1 VDFFI
6 NTFSFS
12 TSLIVAQSDLDK
24 VGTPQWGLMAFICIA
39 FGAMGYYCLQ
49 FGVVKS
55 KAVATFGIVALVA
68 AGLLVAVTQT
78 PRLELYVFYA
88 FAALATAGGIAFL
101 TARQPVY
108 AALGFATAIL
118 SGAGVLFMESALFV
132 AAATMIVY
140 AGATIIIFL
149 FVLMF
154 AHQGD
159 LTNYDVRLN
168 HPALA
173 SVIGA
178 ILLGTVVMAVQ
189 AIPESDAV
197 AGDAAKVR
205 PLSQSVETVPSS
217 TAGLGRSM
225 FTEYLFT
232 VELAGTLLLVAT
244 IGSIAVA
251 QRSLEAE

>member
-1 VDFFI
+1 VESFI
-6 NTFSFS
+6 HN
-12 TSLIVAQSDLDK
+12 SLIGAGVLLAQSDLDK
-24 VGTPQWGLMAFICIA
+24 VGTPDWSLMAFVCIA
-39 FGAMGYYCLQ
+39 FGAIGYYCLQ
-49 FGVVKS
+49 FGIVKS
-55 KAVATFGIVALVA
+55 NVVTTVGIVSLVA
-68 AGLLVAVTQT
+68 SGCLVAVTQT
-78 PRLELYVFYA
+78 ASLELYVFYA
-88 FAALATAGGIAFL
+88 FAALATAGGIGFL

-154 AHQGD
+154 AQQGD
-159 LTNYDVRLN
+159 LSTYDVRLN
-168 HPALA
+168 RPALA
-173 SVIGA
+173 CVIGA

-189 AIPESDAV
+189 AIPESDSI
-197 AGDAAKVR
+197 AGNGMKMR
-205 PLSQSVETVPSS
+205 PLSQSTESIPSS

-244 IGSIAVA
+244 IGAIAVA

>member
-1 VDFFI
+1 MDLPTLNFMTQSI
-6 NTFSFS
+6 
-12 TSLIVAQSDLDK
+12 SLVAQSDLDK
-24 VGTPQWGLMAFICIA
+24 LGIPQWSLMAFICIA
-39 FGAMGYYCLQ
+39 FGAVGYYCLQ
-49 FGVVKS
+49 YGVVKS
-55 KAVATFGIVALVA
+55 NAMTTVGIVALIA

-78 PRLELYVFYA
+78 PGLELYVFYA
-88 FAALATAGGIAFL
+88 FAAFSTAGGLAFL

-154 AHQGD
+154 AQQGD
-159 LTNYDVRLN
+159 LTTYDVRLN
-168 HPALA
+168 KPALA
-173 SVIGA
+173 GVIGA
-178 ILLGTVVMAVQ
+178 IFLGTIVMAVQ
-189 AIPESDAV
+189 AISDSDKV
-197 AGDAAKVR
+197 VGNAATAR
-205 PLSQSVETVPSS
+205 PLSQSGEAEPSS
-217 TAGLGRSM
+217 TARLGRSM
-225 FTEYLFT
+225 FTEYLFM

>member
-1 VDFFI
+1 MR
-6 NTFSFS
+6 
-12 TSLIVAQSDLDK
+12 LIAQSDLDK
-24 VGTPQWGLMAFICIA
+24 VGTPDWSLMAFVCIVFA
-39 FGAMGYYCLQ
+39 AIGYYCLQ
-49 FGVVKS
+49 YGLVKS
-55 KAVATFGIVALVA
+55 NALTTFGIVVLVA
-68 AGLLVAVTQT
+68 SGLLVAITQT
-78 PRLELYVFYA
+78 PGLELYVFYA
-88 FAALATAGGIAFL
+88 FAGLSTAGGIAFL

-154 AHQGD
+154 AQQGD
-159 LTNYDVRLN
+159 LTTYNVRLN
-168 HPALA
+168 NPALA
-173 SVIGA
+173 AVIGA
-178 ILLGTVVMAVQ
+178 IFLGTIVLSVQ
-189 AIPESDAV
+189 AIPESDKV
-197 AGDAAKVR
+197 AGNAAIAR
-205 PLSQSVETVPSS
+205 PLSQSGDAEPSS
-217 TAGLGRSM
+217 TARLGRSM
-225 FTEYLFT
+225 FTEYLFM